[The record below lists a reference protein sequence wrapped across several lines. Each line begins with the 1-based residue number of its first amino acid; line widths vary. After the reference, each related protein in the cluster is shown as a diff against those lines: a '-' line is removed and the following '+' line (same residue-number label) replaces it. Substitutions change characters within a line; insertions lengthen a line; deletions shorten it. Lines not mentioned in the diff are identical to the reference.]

1 MRKPDPELSPIQ
13 RPRCPKCQT
22 RMKTASVSH
31 GPIGFEKRA
40 FACPKCG
47 QSETRM
53 LADPLETD
61 ALRWLSGEL
70 SRSE

>member
-1 MRKPDPELSPIQ
+1 MRAEPELLPIE
-13 RPRCPKCQT
+13 RPRCPKCQR

-31 GPIGFEKRA
+31 GPKGFEKRA
-40 FACPKCG
+40 FECSKCG

-53 LADPLETD
+53 LADPLKTD

-70 SRSE
+70 GRSG